1 MDAIELGESFE
12 SLARLLTVN
21 FPLGGSLQSRHIERH
36 VTLGKTKIG
45 SYEWLV
51 FDSEICLV
59 QTAVG
64 SSAKV
69 AR

>member
-1 MDAIELGESFE
+1 MDAIESGESFE

-21 FPLGGSLQSRHIERH
+21 FPLGGPLQSRHIERL

-51 FDSEICLV
+51 FCFRDMPV

-64 SSAKV
+64 PSAKV
-69 AR
+69 A